1 MESNQ
6 NPEPKIS
13 IYDSLWSYRE
23 EVLKS
28 PVKIIDS
35 LPGYV
40 NHFYIFTFL
49 KKEWDLYTG
58 ADKCVIFNGIFS
70 KNQKNSVEM
79 VERGDFVIFRL
90 VLALPDEP

>member
-6 NPEPKIS
+6 NPEPIIS
-13 IYDSLWSYRE
+13 IYDSLWEKRE
-23 EVLKS
+23 KILKS
-28 PVKIIDS
+28 PVKIIDT

-40 NHFYIFTFL
+40 NHFYIWTFL

-58 ADKCVIFNGIFS
+58 ADKIVIFNRIFS
-70 KNQKNSVEM
+70 INIKNSVEM

-90 VLALPDEP
+90 VLALPDEL